1 MQDKTNIP
9 EVVDLDDDGLDDRL
23 QQGHTSTN
31 TVSDVLNRI
40 DELHVTNLFKDMVK
54 KNITLTPVYM
64 GEDNSE
70 IEKQQAAM
78 RKQLETLQT
87 ELSEIK
93 STLQKR
99 RSKEP

>member
-31 TVSDVLNRI
+31 TVNDVLNRI

-54 KNITLTPVYM
+54 KTSPSLRYT
-64 GEDNSE
+64 
-70 IEKQQAAM
+70 
-78 RKQLETLQT
+78 
-87 ELSEIK
+87 
-93 STLQKR
+93 
-99 RSKEP
+99 